1 MEITAEC
8 SLSNLVNGWL
18 IEAFDTDA
26 RHPSEWA
33 ELDEQL
39 ATTQY
44 AYIKFGLLL
53 ERIRAKCFYKYAE
66 AQLSSFKDFC
76 TEQIHL
82 TVWQANS
89 YIQAAKVAVYLA
101 QAGFDILPKNY
112 SQAATLIK
120 VYNQEVGYYE
130 ERPALEQAWQNIL
143 AANTPTE
150 ITTHRI
156 NAEIDPN
163 WAEKQAQFGSK
174 VLLDRAKKIAK
185 TKGLTVREYL
195 TDLMDGDEED
205 DDKIESVISPELSD
219 ADVQILDDLDLKF
232 AALPVR
238 ISSDYQPVHRL
249 VIDKISNR
257 ILGILG
263 EIYVWMRGGTTWSLY

>member
-1 MEITAEC
+1 METTAEF
-8 SLSNLVNGWL
+8 SLLNLVNGWL
-18 IEAFDTDA
+18 IEAYDTDA
-26 RHPSEWA
+26 RHPAEWA
-33 ELDEQL
+33 ELEEQL

-66 AQLSSFKDFC
+66 AKLSSFKDFC
-76 TEQIHL
+76 TQKIHL

-101 QAGFDILPKNY
+101 QAGFDTLPKNY

-120 VYNQEVGYYE
+120 VYNQEVGYYD
-130 ERPALEQAWQNIL
+130 ERPALEQAWKNIL

-156 NAEIDPN
+156 NAEIDPD
-163 WAEKQAQFGSK
+163 WAEKQSQKLPK

-185 TKGLTVREYL
+185 AKGITVREYL
-195 TDLMDGDEED
+195 TDLMDGDEESEE
-205 DDKIESVISPELSD
+205 IESIIPLELSD
-219 ADVQILDDLDLKF
+219 LDVQILDDLDLEF
-232 AALPVR
+232 AALAGRVLSDNRPVTNPIVAR
-238 ISSDYQPVHRL
+238 IAE
-249 VIDKISNR
+249 R

-263 EIYVWMRGGTTWSLY
+263 EIYVWMRGGAAWSLY

>member
-1 MEITAEC
+1 M
-8 SLSNLVNGWL
+8 GWV
-18 IEAFDTDA
+18 
-26 RHPSEWA
+26 RR
-33 ELDEQL
+33 
-39 ATTQY
+39 TTRNDSI

-66 AQLSSFKDFC
+66 AKLSSFKEFC
-76 TEQIHL
+76 THQIRL

-130 ERPALEQAWQNIL
+130 ERPALEQAWKNIL

-156 NAEIDPN
+156 NAEIDPD
-163 WAEKQAQFGSK
+163 WAEKQSQKLPK
-174 VLLDRAKKIAK
+174 VLLDRANKIAK
-185 TKGLTVREYL
+185 TKGITVREYL

-205 DDKIESVISPELSD
+205 DEIESVISLKLPD
-219 ADVQILDDLDLKF
+219 IDVQILDDLDLEF
-232 AALPVR
+232 AALSVR
-238 ISSDYQPVHRL
+238 ISSDYQPL
-249 VIDKISNR
+249 NCLIIDEISDR